1 MHWLFKEEPSH
12 YSFDA
17 LAADGETRWSGVK
30 NPQAQKHLRSVKK
43 GDGVLYYHTGDEKA
57 IVGLARAKADAYP
70 DPEAAGQP
78 SRPSSPASVGQASR
92 PSGGPHV
99 VDILPV
105 RRLVRPVTLAELK
118 AHPAFRDS
126 PLARI
131 PRLSV
136 MPITDE
142 EWTAVEQLAG
152 EKL

>member
-1 MHWLFKEEPSH
+1 
-12 YSFDA
+12 
-17 LAADGETRWSGVK
+17 
-30 NPQAQKHLRSVKK
+30 
-43 GDGVLYYHTGDEKA
+43 
-57 IVGLARAKADAYP
+57 
-70 DPEAAGQP
+70 
-78 SRPSSPASVGQASR
+78 
-92 PSGGPHV
+92 
-99 VDILPV
+99 
-105 RRLVRPVTLAELK
+105 VTLAELK